1 MQETKMYLDRILYPV
16 TALGPGNRV
25 AIWVAGCNRKCKGCA
40 NPELWIK
47 HPEQEISPEKVAI
60 YINGIAER
68 GIDGITL
75 TGGEP
80 FDQAKELLQ
89 LIDTLDSDLEVLAFS
104 GYKIDELRSDREKK
118 QLLDKVDVLIDGEYI
133 NSLND
138 GVSALKGSTNQKI
151 HILNDEVRD
160 EYEHYISEGRKIQ
173 NFVYEYKTLSV
184 GIHNSTRK

>member
-1 MQETKMYLDRILYPV
+1 MYLDRILYPV

-25 AIWVAGCNRKCKGCA
+25 AVWVAGCNKKCKGCA

-47 HPEQEISPEKVAI
+47 HPEQEIPPEKVAM

-89 LIDTLDSDLEVLAFS
+89 LIDSLDSDLEVLAFS
-104 GYKIDELRSDREKK
+104 GYKIDELRNDCEKG
-118 QLLDKVDVLIDGEYI
+118 QLLDKIDVLIDGEYI
-133 NSLND
+133 DSLND
-138 GVSALKGSTNQKI
+138 GVSALIGSTNQRI
-151 HILNDEVRD
+151 HILNNEAKDK
-160 EYEHYISEGRKIQ
+160 YEQYISEGRKIQ
-173 NFVYEYKTLSV
+173 TFVYEYKTLLV